1 MEGVSV
7 STQKPTWFLCCSTS
21 SGPPSCSCW
30 LQWGGDSS
38 GCWVCRAGAGV
49 MAWPYTRSLW
59 GLWTLVQTY
68 MHVSNIA
75 HWFSRLLGLC
85 YCLWTNWGFLAHEFS
100 SRHHHSLLI
109 WRDDLTA
116 QVNHKFF
123 SVENRT
129 KYIKNTLGRFLVI
142 VILLHSC
149 HKKRDSTTQHNLAR
163 NYKKAQC
170 KLKHASLNVW
180 PSLKALCSVN
190 EETRTNTSETRHENT
205 VAYCARP
212 SASEMILDVCGNSY
226 KLRQEVHVGVV
237 SLKITQYRTFYIFFL
252 SLTKYS

>member
-7 STQKPTWFLCCSTS
+7 STQVSVLLHLFLVAFCPSGDSLGGS

-75 HWFSRLLGLC
+75 HWFSCFLVFAIVCEQTGASWPMSSHHVITTLC
-85 YCLWTNWGFLAHEFS
+85 WYDVS
-100 SRHHHSLLI
+100 
-109 WRDDLTA
+109 LTA

-123 SVENRT
+123 SVENRK

-142 VILLHSC
+142 VIILHSC
-149 HKKRDSTTQHNLAR
+149 HKKRDSTTH
-163 NYKKAQC
+163 
-170 KLKHASLNVW
+170 
-180 PSLKALCSVN
+180 
-190 EETRTNTSETRHENT
+190 TS
-205 VAYCARP
+205 
-212 SASEMILDVCGNSY
+212 
-226 KLRQEVHVGVV
+226 
-237 SLKITQYRTFYIFFL
+237 
-252 SLTKYS
+252 